1 MHGTGRDIEDVELAL
16 EFKSDIGAWHCLGPV
31 AEHAMSQER
40 RAIVEVL
47 VGAGNRLDHAP

>member
-1 MHGTGRDIEDVELAL
+1 LHGTGRDIEDVELAL